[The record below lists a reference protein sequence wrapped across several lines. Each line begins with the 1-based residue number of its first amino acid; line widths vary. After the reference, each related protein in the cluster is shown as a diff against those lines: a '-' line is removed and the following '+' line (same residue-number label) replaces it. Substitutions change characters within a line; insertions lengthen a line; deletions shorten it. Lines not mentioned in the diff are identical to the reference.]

1 MANRLTVNIGGQIFH
16 LVADETVEYMSMI
29 AHAADEKVTEACKM
43 TGSTTFAA
51 GVLAVLNIADDAVKA
66 REELRTLRER
76 HTMLEEGMLA
86 TQERLDAL
94 TAEVEALRA
103 ENGKLREKSEK
114 TPNNNQ
120 PNNNQPNNNQ
130 PNNNQSNNHQSNN
143 NQMRKKK

>member
-43 TGSTTFAA
+43 TGSTTFAT

-76 HTMLEEGMLA
+76 HTVIEEGMLA

-103 ENGKLREKSEK
+103 ENESLRAENGKLREKSEK
-114 TPNNNQ
+114 APNNHQ
-120 PNNNQPNNNQ
+120 P
-130 PNNNQSNNHQSNN
+130 NNHQSNN